1 VVAGAAGGEG
11 RGFDLCGRR
20 AAADDLQAAAERVH
34 LHLEQH
40 VEAGPAHRV
49 AGLAVAHRGEV
60 DKRVREGLHS
70 DDEGD
75 GAAQG
80 RQTHS

>member
-1 VVAGAAGGEG
+1 VPRGAKGGGSDLRG
-11 RGFDLCGRR
+11 RG

-49 AGLAVAHRGEV
+49 AGLVVAHRGEV
-60 DKRVREGLHS
+60 DKRVREGLRNEEE
-70 DDEGD
+70 EGD